1 MNVYRLY
8 SGLFVVCMAA
18 ALEASAPQGSAIV
31 DKVYSLS
38 NDRIHHH
45 KIALMRNERTR
56 SIVKGIGTIAAVTGA
71 TWAITNWLTKP
82 VPSQPAL
89 KEDLAKLGSRVN
101 KLEKGDEKKPVEEPK
116 APIVPETT
124 WGAWFKDKASG
135 FGKGAVALGSG
146 IAVSMFRTYMMG
158 EAGKL
163 IWPVVPSFGRY
174 LFVQPTM
181 VWSMT
186 KHSKFFDSITS
197 LCNWTRVVLN
207 EPTSEEA
214 QAELV
219 MCTNQLVLEME
230 KILGHMGFIVDQ
242 LSKEKEIDPELDDDG
257 LYRQK
262 GLRCMETIAK
272 DVERLV
278 ATVRYFASRGQEHQ
292 EKIRPMIE
300 TMHKILFSIVCQM
313 EGFEPVVNVVGYVDE
328 SEKDIFG
335 ALKGY
340 VLPRWKTISL
350 RPENYNDETE
360 WLKDMA
366 MDVINQALV

>member
-1 MNVYRLY
+1 MNVYKLY
-8 SGLFVVCMAA
+8 RGLLVVFMAA
-18 ALEASAPQGSAIV
+18 ALEASQPESSPVV
-31 DKVYSLS
+31 DTVYSLS
-38 NDRIHHH
+38 NDRIHNH
-45 KIALMRNERTR
+45 KIALMRSERNR
-56 SIVKGIGTIAAVTGA
+56 SIVRGMGTIAAVTGA
-71 TWAITNWLTKP
+71 SMAITKWLTTP
-82 VPSQPAL
+82 VSPQLAL
-89 KEDLAKLGSRVN
+89 KEDFDKLQARVN
-101 KLEKGDEKKPVEEPK
+101 GLEKGEEKKPAEAPK
-116 APIVPETT
+116 LLPVADTSWT
-124 WGAWFKDKASG
+124 GWFKDKASG
-135 FGKGAVALGSG
+135 FGKGTIALGSG

-186 KHSKFFDSITS
+186 KQSKFFDSITS

-207 EPTSEEA
+207 EPTSKEA

-219 MCTNQLVLEME
+219 MCTNQFVLEME
-230 KILGHMGFIVDQ
+230 KIIGYMGFILDQ
-242 LSKEKEIDPELDDDG
+242 LSKEEAVDQELEDAV

-262 GLRCMETIAK
+262 GLRCMQTIAQ

-278 ATVRYFASRGQEHQ
+278 STVRYFASLGQEHQ
-292 EKIRPMIE
+292 EKTRPMIE
-300 TMHKILFSIVCQM
+300 TMHKILFSIICQM
-313 EGFEPVVNVVGYVDE
+313 EGFEPVVSVVGYVDE
-328 SEKDIFG
+328 SEKDVFG